1 MAKPKIFVVLFTN
14 ENIRDVVW
22 EDVIRLYY
30 KNYDEIYKDDIKKI
44 WSFIDPKRAIN
55 IVTPLKSSPNRL
67 KYSSIP
73 PIIFTTHKDYYTE
86 ALYSSCEVV
95 KVIMYDIFS
104 DCPEKLIYD
113 ISKLE
118 VKTNDNSKQS
128 TC

>member
-1 MAKPKIFVVLFTN
+1 MAKPKIFIVLFTN

-30 KNYDEIYKDDIKKI
+30 KNHDKINKDGVEKI
-44 WSFIDPKRAIN
+44 WSFIGGPKTKRAIN
-55 IVTPLKSSPNRL
+55 IVTPLKDSPNRV

-86 ALYSSCEVV
+86 ALYSGCEVV
-95 KVIMYDIFS
+95 KVITYDIFS
-104 DCPEKLIYD
+104 DCPEKLIDD

-118 VKTNDNSKQS
+118 VKTNDNGL
-128 TC
+128 